1 MLYLQHKQRIMI
13 KNFFAICFLFL
24 SIQAFSQD
32 IDTMK
37 SVARFSSDAELT
49 SYINKAKSN
58 GLSLI
63 EVEGL
68 VNAQGASPSEL
79 QKLRTLW
86 NAGSVNSSSPIDIL
100 PDSPGSSLGNSGNT
114 KITNKA
120 SRRFGSNFFE
130 NKNISEVPQL
140 FVATPND
147 YRLGPG
153 DELIVN
159 LFGASENSY
168 SIEISRNGTVKLDR
182 LAPIY
187 LSGLSISSAKSR
199 LKNRLSKLYAGLV
212 SNDQLS
218 KVDIDVSLQKARS
231 IVINITGQITGPG
244 TYTISGFSSV
254 LNALFAAG
262 GPNEIGSFRNIKLLR
277 NGKVHKTIDLYD
289 YFVSGIYP
297 NVYLRDQDVI
307 LVEAFSKQVNVNSGF
322 KTNGLFELK
331 ENETYEDVLN
341 FAGGFSSNSYKDKL
355 FVSRINS
362 YSRSIVEI
370 SKKDFSK
377 SNLYDGDIINAKTIS
392 SFIENSVSISGAVY
406 LPGTFDLTSVSTLRD
421 LIDSAN
427 GLNPNAINKG
437 FIYRSEKGIE
447 DEIIDLNLLDSQALN
462 ITLQNQDRVVVLSRT
477 SLIDY
482 DSFITKGL
490 FNSPQTFQL
499 KEGMTITD
507 AVILSGGFMNEADRS
522 RVTLNR
528 NISKNNDNTLIE
540 NLEFSF
546 DENYKTENDILLE
559 KNDVISVRNVP
570 FQRSTKS
577 YTISGEVNTP
587 GSYVLE
593 LENFSVKNALNKIKF
608 TNSANIG
615 QIHIIR
621 DGFQI
626 PLNDINVTDFI
637 ISEGDNIVVP
647 EIKNIVKTIGS
658 VQQPSI
664 LDFQLNKSF
673 KKSIL
678 NSGGFSEN
686 ADKKRSYVIYQNGLK
701 KQTRSFL
708 FFKKYPKI
716 ISGSTLVVPPK
727 KEKENRSSTAELIGI
742 TSSITSLVAI
752 IRLITQ

>member
-1 MLYLQHKQRIMI
+1 MI

-522 RVTLNR
+522 RVILNR

-593 LENFSVKNALNKIKF
+593 LENFSVKNALKKIKF
-608 TNSANIG
+608 TNSANID

-673 KKSIL
+673 KKSIV

-716 ISGSTLVVPPK
+716 IPGSTLVVPPK
-727 KEKENRSSTAELIGI
+727 KEKENRESTAELIGI